1 MPIVI
6 IFFIFIM
13 SLHTL
18 ALREY
23 PPSWQDSSSPLPYFS
38 KSLCWSLPTSL
49 VTYGLYSYPFFF
61 CQLLFFLLE
70 NFHLKIKKIKAF
82 FNDIDMCVFSFALA
96 DTILETIYS
105 NTSFEKVLQTCSRL
119 IGKGEKSTINIK
131 ETILRYEVVDTFL
144 PSQIIDDVIS
154 APGLGV
160 NEGKGE
166 EAEERWRIHL
176 ENSCLRTS
184 WKLFSFSN
192 ESWLRKLFNEEE
204 ADLSWT
210 KFKASHQSC
219 ARMSSRNTGSKY
231 PSAYGHTPTYRSY
244 SSIPDAS
251 ISGISRDL
259 TRDLGISNAGV
270 SAFGRNATSLL
281 DSDFSLSSPRYFC
294 SFLINIKNTLVIFFL
309 IIQNLLLQC
318 SRQYFCF

>member
-82 FNDIDMCVFSFALA
+82 FNDIDMCVFSFALE

-119 IGKGEKSTINIK
+119 IGKGEKHN
-131 ETILRYEVVDTFL
+131 
-144 PSQIIDDVIS
+144 Q
-154 APGLGV
+154 
-160 NEGKGE
+160 
-166 EAEERWRIHL
+166 
-176 ENSCLRTS
+176 
-184 WKLFSFSN
+184 
-192 ESWLRKLFNEEE
+192 
-204 ADLSWT
+204 
-210 KFKASHQSC
+210 HQGDNPKIW
-219 ARMSSRNTGSKY
+219 SSRYISSQSNHWWCYKRSRIGREWRKRGGGRGTVT
-231 PSAYGHTPTYRSY
+231 HTPW
-244 SSIPDAS
+244 
-251 ISGISRDL
+251 
-259 TRDLGISNAGV
+259 
-270 SAFGRNATSLL
+270 
-281 DSDFSLSSPRYFC
+281 
-294 SFLINIKNTLVIFFL
+294 K
-309 IIQNLLLQC
+309 
-318 SRQYFCF
+318 